1 MAESLEY
8 KNLKKLLI
16 VLEKA
21 AKLFPEKDNMTK
33 TIPSVFNKTYDE
45 NFLSDY
51 IVYILDPLQN
61 GVGLE
66 PLIRVI
72 EEYSEKDVN
81 VLQNLT

>member
-21 AKLFPEKDNMTK
+21 AKLFPEKDNMIK

-45 NFLSDY
+45 NF
-51 IVYILDPLQN
+51 
-61 GVGLE
+61 
-66 PLIRVI
+66 
-72 EEYSEKDVN
+72 
-81 VLQNLT
+81 